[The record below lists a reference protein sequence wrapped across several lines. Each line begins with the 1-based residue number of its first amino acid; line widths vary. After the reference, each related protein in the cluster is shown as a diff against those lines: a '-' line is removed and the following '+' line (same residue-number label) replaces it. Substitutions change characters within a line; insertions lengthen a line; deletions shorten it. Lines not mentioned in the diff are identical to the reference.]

1 MNNTPVI
8 NTPVMQNNKK
18 GCLRAGCLASF
29 LVPIVIVAGLFMF
42 FKSSRTLPD
51 RFVLKVPIGGTLE
64 EIRKESG
71 LPPFLARQEPLSLQ
85 DLLFIFDHAAS
96 DSRVREVLLD
106 IDGLRTS
113 AGKNEELRDAL
124 GKLRASGKK
133 VTAFLRSP
141 EDSDYLLA
149 SACDSL
155 VIEKGGFLMLDG
167 FKAEMLFYAGTLG
180 KIGVGFQAAQWK
192 KYKSGIE
199 PFVRTGPSRESLE
212 EVNALLSEAYDDYL
226 SYVSKNRHI
235 SRDSLENIINREAV
249 MTPEKARNLGLVDG
263 ISSLWRLQRSM
274 SRKITGKDPSSSD
287 DEAIV
292 GAGRYASDFRYPMK
306 PDTRESIAVVTI
318 SGTIVRSEDDV
329 MGDGGKNI
337 DAAALRS
344 ALDTA
349 LAEKSVKAVVLRID
363 SPGGDALAS
372 SDMLEM
378 LDSVAVRKPL
388 VVSMS
393 GVAASGGYMAA
404 LAGKTIYAQPLT
416 VTGSIGVFALKPDM
430 SGLLKKIGLERTVVT
445 RGRFADANTPF
456 KPFDEESLKKFVE
469 ASGTVYDDFIG
480 KVAVSRKMR
489 PAEADSVAG
498 GRVWTGNSAK
508 KVHLVDRTGGL
519 FDAIRE
525 AQSLGGIDKA
535 RTPHILLCPARKNWL
550 ESFLKTGGSDIFGIA
565 AAALKQQFLH
575 EVLPQQEF
583 SSLEAFYRML
593 MKTDGTKVLAV
604 MPGEIVIY

>member
-1 MNNTPVI
+1 
-8 NTPVMQNNKK
+8 MQNNGK

-29 LVPIVIVAGLFMF
+29 LIPLVIAAGLFLF
-42 FKSSRTLPD
+42 LRSSHNLPD
-51 RFVLKVPIGGTLE
+51 RFVLKVPIGGSLD
-64 EIRKESG
+64 EIRNQSA

-85 DLLFIFDHAAS
+85 DLLFILDHAAS

-106 IDGLRTS
+106 IDGLKTS
-113 AGKNEELRDAL
+113 PAKNAELRDAL
-124 GKLRASGKK
+124 EKLRASHKK

-141 EDSDYLLA
+141 EDGDYLLA

-155 VIEKGGFLMLDG
+155 VIEKGGFLLLDG
-167 FKAEMLFYAGTLG
+167 FKAEMLFYAGSLG

-226 SYVSKNRHI
+226 SSVSKHRNIR
-235 SRDSLENIINREAV
+235 RDSLENIINREAL
-249 MTPEKARNLGLVDG
+249 MTPEKARELGLIDG

-274 SRKITGKDPSSSD
+274 SRKITGRDASSAG

-292 GAGRYASDFRYPMK
+292 GADRYASDFRYPMK
-306 PDTRESIAVVTI
+306 PDTRESVAVVTL
-318 SGTIVRSEDDV
+318 SGTIVRSEGDM
-329 MGDGGKNI
+329 MGDVGKNI
-337 DAAALRS
+337 DAATLRN
-344 ALDTA
+344 ALDAA
-349 LAEKSVKAVVLRID
+349 LGEKSVKAVVLRID

-378 LDSVAVRKPL
+378 LDSAAVRKPL

-430 SGLLKKIGLERTVVT
+430 SGLMKKIGLERTVVT

-456 KPFDEESLKKFVE
+456 KPFDDESMKKFVA
-469 ASGTVYDDFIG
+469 ASGAIYDDFIG

-489 PAEADSVAG
+489 PAEVDSVAG

-535 RTPHILLCPARKNWL
+535 RTPHILFYPARKHWL
-550 ESFLKTGGSDIFGIA
+550 ESLLKTGGSDIYGLVA
-565 AAALKQQFLH
+565 AMLKKQLLH

-583 SSLEAFYRML
+583 SSLEAFYGML

-604 MPGEIVIY
+604 MPGEIVID